1 MSQTGRDAGAPG
13 PGAAPR
19 PRRPGRVY
27 GVGGEPDARF
37 SLANERTA
45 LAWLRT
51 SLALVAAGV
60 GLTSVAELAGLA
72 RWLDV
77 VAALLCLCGGGLAVE
92 AVAGWRRPERALR
105 LGAALPAP
113 RALLW
118 LGAML
123 VRLAVLLAGY
133 AVGRLAR

>member
-1 MSQTGRDAGAPG
+1 MYD
-13 PGAAPR
+13 
-19 PRRPGRVY
+19 
-27 GVGGEPDARF
+27 VGSEPDARF

-51 SLALVAAGV
+51 ALALVAAGV
-60 GLTSVAELAGLA
+60 GLTSIAELAGLA

-77 VAALLCLCGGGLAVE
+77 VAALLCLFGGGLAVE
-92 AVAGWRRPERALR
+92 AAAGWRRTERALR

-118 LGAML
+118 LGALL
-123 VRLAVLLAGY
+123 VLLAVLLAGY